1 MPGGDASLEL
11 FQDACKHKQMM
22 QFSSDFAGKFQKGA
36 PVAAE
41 DRAVERG
48 ETVIFTGARD
58 SKGPMREKL
67 T

>member
-1 MPGGDASLEL
+1 
-11 FQDACKHKQMM
+11 MM